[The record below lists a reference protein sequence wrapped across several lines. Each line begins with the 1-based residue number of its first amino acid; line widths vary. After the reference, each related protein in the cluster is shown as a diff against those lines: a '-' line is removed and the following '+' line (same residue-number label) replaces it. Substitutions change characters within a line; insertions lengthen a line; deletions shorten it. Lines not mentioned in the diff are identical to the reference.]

1 MMRDVKMNTLFTIGH
16 STHDLSTFL
25 ELLRVHNI
33 QAAADVRSQPFS
45 SRFPQFS
52 RSALEKSLKGNHV
65 RYVFLGHELGA
76 RREEECCYQ
85 DGQAR
90 YELVA
95 KTPAFHEGISRILK
109 GLGKYRLA
117 LLCAEKDPITCHR
130 TILVCRHLKGRGFP
144 IQHILGDG
152 TLESHEAL
160 EDRMLKLLGKSQ
172 PSLFVSREQLIEQA
186 YEEQGGK
193 IAYRQTPET
202 SEEELRATRIA

>member
-1 MMRDVKMNTLFTIGH
+1 MNTLFTIGH
-16 STHDLSTFL
+16 STHDWSTFL
-25 ELLRVHNI
+25 EFLRMHNV
-33 QAAADVRSQPFS
+33 QAVADVRSQPFS

-52 RSALEKSLKGNHV
+52 RAALEKSLKENHI

-76 RREEECCYQ
+76 RREEECCYL

-95 KTPAFHEGISRILK
+95 KTLAFHEGISRILK
-109 GLGKYRLA
+109 GLEKYRLA

-144 IQHILGDG
+144 MQHILGDG
-152 TLESHEAL
+152 KLESHEEL
-160 EDRMLKLLGKSQ
+160 EDRMLKLLGKNQ
-172 PSLFVSREQLIEQA
+172 PSLFVSREQLVEQA

-193 IAYRQTPET
+193 IAYRQSPNN
-202 SEEELRATRIA
+202 SVEELRATRIS